1 MSLRHQ
7 LQAHLGAPAPDRD
20 TLLELVRLLDLALR
34 EATAKR
40 DDATLAFI
48 DEAVARMVVA
58 GAPFYLDAYP
68 RARTRA
74 TATLQA
80 AERFVAAPSE
90 STRAAYTRAA
100 TSSYPFGPGDGCFA
114 VPELGDHGTPGAGC
128 AGGVGCVAYLA
139 PATAA
144 TQLVLALRR
153 ALGPWL
159 TTAALEG

>member
-1 MSLRHQ
+1 MTLRSK
-7 LQAHLGAPAPDRD
+7 LQAHLDAPDPDRRA
-20 TLLELVRLLDLALR
+20 LLELVRLLDLALR
-34 EATAKR
+34 EALGER
-40 DDATLAFI
+40 DEATLAFI
-48 DEAVARMVVA
+48 DEAVARMVIA

-68 RARTRA
+68 RAQARA
-74 TATLQA
+74 AATLAA

-139 PATAA
+139 PEDAA
-144 TQLVLALRR
+144 TRLVLALRR
-153 ALGPWL
+153 ELGPWL
-159 TTAALEG
+159 RAAAAG